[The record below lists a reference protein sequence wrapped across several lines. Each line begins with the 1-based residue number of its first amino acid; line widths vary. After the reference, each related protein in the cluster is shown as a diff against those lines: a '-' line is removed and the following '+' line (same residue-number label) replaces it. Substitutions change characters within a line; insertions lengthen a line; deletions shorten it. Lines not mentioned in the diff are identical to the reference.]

1 MINQPPAEPATP
13 IALTPRHV
21 SRKDRFLSMGSIED
35 GQILLPIPRPPPFEP
50 QAYKPGGGSANTP
63 ARSSDPPAD
72 VSKQIVVVPGRLRAT
87 SNDSLFSPMGAPSA
101 IPRALFNEK
110 SRANEPLPREPKP
123 NMKVRVDEP
132 LPCEPKPNKNPLAGR
147 SPPSYEGTGY
157 RNEISVADLHFRST
171 DNAKTPNVDQI
182 TKVKA
187 NAPSRIPTP
196 TRIQPIPYSGQLK
209 ATAVSARDGDI
220 MPRPTAAPWPGQE
233 ELPRAIPWPGADDP
247 PAVPAKNPN
256 RCRARGHV
264 TANQLMKEEHASV
277 MRIVSKENIRA
288 ALGSTSPD
296 ASTEDLNAG
305 TVPPMPSRTRSPPV
319 LQAYNTHMFP
329 RKDQSHGMPR
339 GK

>member
-1 MINQPPAEPATP
+1 MKQLPAEPATP
-13 IALTPRHV
+13 TTPTPRHV
-21 SRKDRFLSMGSIED
+21 SRNDRFPSTGSIED
-35 GQILLPIPRPPPFEP
+35 GKILLPIPRPPPFEP
-50 QAYKPGGGSANTP
+50 QRHKPTDGSAHAP
-63 ARSSDPPAD
+63 IRGSEPLVD
-72 VSKQIVVVPGRLRAT
+72 VSKQIVVVPGRSRAT

-110 SRANEPLPREPKP
+110 IRADEPLPREPKP
-123 NMKVRVDEP
+123 NVEFRADGP
-132 LPCEPKPNKNPLAGR
+132 LPREPKPNKNPLAGR
-147 SPPSYEGTGY
+147 RPPSYEGTGY

-171 DNAKTPNVDQI
+171 ANAKTPNVDQI

-209 ATAVSARDGDI
+209 ATAVSTRDGDI

-247 PAVPAKNPN
+247 PAIPAKNPN
-256 RCRARGHV
+256 RYRTRGYV

-288 ALGSTSPD
+288 ALGNTSPD

-305 TVPPMPSRTRSPPV
+305 IVPPVPSRTRSPPV

>member
-1 MINQPPAEPATP
+1 MKQLPAEPATP
-13 IALTPRHV
+13 ITPTPRHV
-21 SRKDRFLSMGSIED
+21 SRKDRFPSMGSIED
-35 GQILLPIPRPPPFEP
+35 GKILLPIPRPPPFEP
-50 QAYKPGGGSANTP
+50 QTHNSTNGSAHVP
-63 ARSSDPPAD
+63 IRGSEPLVD
-72 VSKQIVVVPGRLRAT
+72 VSKQIVIDPGRSRAT

-110 SRANEPLPREPKP
+110 IRADEPLPREPKP
-123 NMKVRVDEP
+123 NVKFRADEP
-132 LPCEPKPNKNPLAGR
+132 LPRETKPNKNPLAGR
-147 SPPSYEGTGY
+147 RPPSYEGTGY

-196 TRIQPIPYSGQLK
+196 TRIHPIPYSGQLK
-209 ATAVSARDGDI
+209 ATAVSTRDGDI
-220 MPRPTAAPWPGQE
+220 MPRPTAAPWSGQE

-247 PAVPAKNPN
+247 PAIPAKNPN
-256 RCRARGHV
+256 RYRARGHI

-288 ALGSTSPD
+288 ALGNTSPD

-305 TVPPMPSRTRSPPV
+305 TVPPVPSRTRSPPV

-329 RKDQSHGMPR
+329 RKD
-339 GK
+339 

>member
-1 MINQPPAEPATP
+1 MKQLPAEPATP
-13 IALTPRHV
+13 ITPTPRHV
-21 SRKDRFLSMGSIED
+21 SRNDRFPSMGSIED
-35 GQILLPIPRPPPFEP
+35 GKILLPIPRPPPFEP
-50 QAYKPGGGSANTP
+50 QTHKPTNGSAHAP
-63 ARSSDPPAD
+63 IRGSEPLVD
-72 VSKQIVVVPGRLRAT
+72 VSKQIVVVPGRSRAT

-110 SRANEPLPREPKP
+110 IRADEPLPR
-123 NMKVRVDEP
+123 
-132 LPCEPKPNKNPLAGR
+132 EPKPNKNPLAGR
-147 SPPSYEGTGY
+147 RPPSYEGTGY

-171 DNAKTPNVDQI
+171 DNAKTPNVDHI

-209 ATAVSARDGDI
+209 ATAVSTRDGDI
-220 MPRPTAAPWPGQE
+220 MPRPTAAPWSGQE
-233 ELPRAIPWPGADDP
+233 ELPKAIPWPGADDP
-247 PAVPAKNPN
+247 PAIPAKNPN
-256 RCRARGHV
+256 RYRVRGQV

-288 ALGSTSPD
+288 ALGNTSPD

-305 TVPPMPSRTRSPPV
+305 TVPPVPLRTKSPPV

>member
-1 MINQPPAEPATP
+1 MMKQLPAEPATP
-13 IALTPRHV
+13 TAPTSRHV
-21 SRKDRFLSMGSIED
+21 SRNDRFPSMGSIED
-35 GQILLPIPRPPPFEP
+35 GKILLPIPRPPPFEP
-50 QAYKPGGGSANTP
+50 QTHKPTDGSAY
-63 ARSSDPPAD
+63 PPIRGSEPLVD
-72 VSKQIVVVPGRLRAT
+72 VSKQIFIVPGRTRAT

-110 SRANEPLPREPKP
+110 IRADEPLPRE
-123 NMKVRVDEP
+123 
-132 LPCEPKPNKNPLAGR
+132 LKPNKNPLAGR
-147 SPPSYEGTGY
+147 RPPSYEGTGY

-171 DNAKTPNVDQI
+171 DNAKIPNVDQI

-209 ATAVSARDGDI
+209 ATAVSTRDEDI

-233 ELPRAIPWPGADDP
+233 ELPRTIPWPGADDP
-247 PAVPAKNPN
+247 PAIPAKNPN
-256 RCRARGHV
+256 RYRARGHV

-288 ALGSTSPD
+288 ALGNTSPD

-305 TVPPMPSRTRSPPV
+305 TVPPVPLRTRSPPV

-329 RKDQSHGMPR
+329 RRDQSHGMPR

>member
-1 MINQPPAEPATP
+1 
-13 IALTPRHV
+13 
-21 SRKDRFLSMGSIED
+21 MGSIED
-35 GQILLPIPRPPPFEP
+35 GKILLPIPRPPPFEP
-50 QAYKPGGGSANTP
+50 QTHKPTDGSAY
-63 ARSSDPPAD
+63 PPIRGSEPLVD
-72 VSKQIVVVPGRLRAT
+72 VSKQIFIVPGRTRAT

-110 SRANEPLPREPKP
+110 IRADEPLPREPKP
-123 NMKVRVDEP
+123 NVKARADEP
-132 LPCEPKPNKNPLAGR
+132 LPRELKPNKNPLAGR
-147 SPPSYEGTGY
+147 RPPSYEGTGY

-171 DNAKTPNVDQI
+171 DNAKIPNVDQI

-209 ATAVSARDGDI
+209 ATAVSTRDEDI

-233 ELPRAIPWPGADDP
+233 ELPRTIPWPGADDP
-247 PAVPAKNPN
+247 PAIPAKNPN
-256 RCRARGHV
+256 RYRARGHV

-288 ALGSTSPD
+288 ALGNTSPD

-305 TVPPMPSRTRSPPV
+305 TVPPVPLRTRSPPV

-329 RKDQSHGMPR
+329 RRDQSHGMPR

>member
-1 MINQPPAEPATP
+1 
-13 IALTPRHV
+13 
-21 SRKDRFLSMGSIED
+21 MGSIED
-35 GQILLPIPRPPPFEP
+35 GKILLPIPRPPPFEP
-50 QAYKPGGGSANTP
+50 QTHKPTDGSAY
-63 ARSSDPPAD
+63 PPIRGSEPLVD
-72 VSKQIVVVPGRLRAT
+72 VSKQIFIVPGRTRAT

-110 SRANEPLPREPKP
+110 IRADEPLPREPKP
-123 NMKVRVDEP
+123 NVKARADEP
-132 LPCEPKPNKNPLAGR
+132 LPRELKPNKNPLAGR
-147 SPPSYEGTGY
+147 RPPSYEGTGY

-171 DNAKTPNVDQI
+171 DNAKIPNVDQI

-209 ATAVSARDGDI
+209 ATAVSTRDEDI

-233 ELPRAIPWPGADDP
+233 ELPRTITWPGADDP
-247 PAVPAKNPN
+247 PAIPAKNPN
-256 RCRARGHV
+256 RYRARGHV

-288 ALGSTSPD
+288 ALGNTSPD

-305 TVPPMPSRTRSPPV
+305 TVPPVPLRTRSPPV

-329 RKDQSHGMPR
+329 RRDQSHGMPR